1 MSAKKRRAAP
11 QGAGAAFSG
20 LCDAPPAFLSRMRAL
35 LGESDYAAFCAA
47 WENPP
52 RAGLRLNLLKCR
64 DAAAFARETG
74 FALSPLPFAEEG
86 FALPAGQAG
95 GRHPW
100 HHAGLFYLQEPSAMS
115 AVAALAPRPGERV
128 LDLCAAPGGKS
139 TQIAARLGGGGVLVS
154 NEFSAAR
161 AGALLSNLERF
172 GAANALVYHETP
184 QRLCAAYEHWFDAV
198 LVDAPCSGEGMF
210 RREPA
215 AARDWTENT
224 PAACARRQT
233 EILEHAARALRPG
246 GRLVYSTCTFA
257 PEENE
262 GVLTAFLCAHAD
274 FSVVPI
280 ARAFGRPARPDWF
293 PGAPQSIENA
303 RRVLPQDGGEGHFVA
318 LLRRA
323 GEEKQAEQPPAE
335 TSAVPLPAEAARF
348 FEEQFAAPLAGLPCP
363 AVPALRGETL
373 WLLPGALPRPPAG
386 LRLLR
391 AGLCAGWVKKGRFEP
406 AHALFL
412 AGAPGVFRRPLN
424 LPLADARLSA
434 FLHGQT
440 LETGLPDGYAAV
452 LAAGHAVGFGK
463 VSAGVLKNHYPRALR
478 LL

>member
-11 QGAGAAFSG
+11 ARAGAAFSG
-20 LCDAPPAFLSRMRAL
+20 AACAVPAAFSARMRAL
-35 LGESDYAAFCAA
+35 LGESEYAAFCAA
-47 WENPP
+47 QQSPP

-74 FALSPLPFAEEG
+74 FALVSLPFAEEG
-86 FALPAGQAG
+86 FALPAGQAN

-115 AVAALAPRPGERV
+115 AVSALDPRPGERV

-139 TQIAARLGGGGVLVS
+139 TQIAARLGGKGVLVS
-154 NEFSAAR
+154 NEVMPGRAA
-161 AGALLSNLERF
+161 ALLSNLERF
-172 GAANALVYHETP
+172 GVCNAVVYNETP
-184 QRLCAAYEHWFDAV
+184 QRLCAAYEGWFDAV

-233 EILEHAARALRPG
+233 DILKQAARTVRPG

-262 GVLTAFLCAHAD
+262 GVLAAFLRAHPH
-274 FSVVPI
+274 FSVSPI
-280 ARAFGRPARPDWF
+280 TRAFGRPARPDWA
-293 PGAPQSIENA
+293 GADVPESLAHA

-318 LLRRA
+318 LLHRA
-323 GEEKQAEQPPAE
+323 DGAAHTMAAGDEHSPA
-335 TSAVPLPAEAARF
+335 ALPEEAAVF
-348 FEEQFAAPLAGLPCP
+348 FAAQFAAQFAG
-363 AVPALRGETL
+363 VPALRGETL
-373 WLLPGALPRPPAG
+373 WLLPAALPAPPPG

-391 AGLCAGWVKKGRFEP
+391 AGLCAGWLKKGRFEP
-406 AHALFL
+406 AHALYL
-412 AGAPGVFRRPLN
+412 AAAPGACLRALN
-424 LPLADARLSA
+424 LPLGDARLDA
-434 FLHGQT
+434 FLRGQT
-440 LETGLPDGYAAV
+440 LETELTDGYAAV

-463 VSAGVLKNHYPRALR
+463 VSDGVLKNHYPRALR